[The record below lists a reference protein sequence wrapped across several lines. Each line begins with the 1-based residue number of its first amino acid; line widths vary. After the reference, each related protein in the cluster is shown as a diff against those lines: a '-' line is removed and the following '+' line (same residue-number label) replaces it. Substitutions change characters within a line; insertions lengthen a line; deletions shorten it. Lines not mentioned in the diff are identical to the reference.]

1 MLTDMQC
8 RNAKKRDKA
17 YKLADERGLYLYV
30 TTTGFRSW
38 RFKYRMPLGDKLIE
52 KRLIFG
58 PYPDVP
64 LEGARAQRDEA
75 RRMLR
80 EGLDP
85 AVERQRR
92 AKAAAKSASNTFELI
107 ARDWH
112 KLRSTT
118 LATRYAKQILDRF
131 EADVFPPIGKRP
143 IGEISAGDVL
153 EVIRAI
159 EARGSLEMA
168 HKVRTHI
175 SDVFVHAIACG
186 LAKDDPAHVIRKAL
200 QPTQDRLWPART
212 KLKDAREVLE
222 VTEARPRTYWGTRFA
237 SRLLALTAARPGIV
251 RLAEKSEFEDLDGK
265 APIWRVPAE
274 KMKLTRE
281 RKNDATFEFVM
292 PLSYQAVE
300 LVKLAI
306 ATSASKTLLFPSIRH
321 LHRPISDSTLSKLYR
336 DAGFTGLHVP
346 HGWRASFSTIMNE
359 LAAADERE
367 TDRAII
373 DMMLAH
379 VQEGVEAA
387 YNRAAYLPRRREIAQ
402 RWADLLVEGMPPP
415 AELLLR
421 R

>member
-8 RNAKKRDKA
+8 RKAKPRDKA

-30 TTTGFRSW
+30 TTSGYRSW
-38 RFKYRMPLGDKLIE
+38 RFKYRVSVAGKLVE

-64 LEGARAQRDEA
+64 LEGARARRDEA

-80 EGLDP
+80 DGQDP
-85 AVERQRR
+85 AIERERQ
-92 AKAAAKSASNTFELI
+92 AKVAATSSANTFEIVALE
-107 ARDWH
+107 WH
-112 KLRSTT
+112 RLKSPT
-118 LATRYAKQILDRF
+118 LAKRYGQQIMDRLK
-131 EADVFPPIGKRP
+131 ADVFPRIGNRP
-143 IGEISAGDVL
+143 IAEIAAGDVL

-168 HKVRTHI
+168 HKVRTHV

-200 QPTQDRLWPART
+200 QPTQDKLYPARI
-212 KLKDAREVLE
+212 KLNGAREVLQL
-222 VTEARPRTYWGTRFA
+222 VEAHPRTYWATRFA
-237 SRLLALTAARPGIV
+237 SRLLALTAARPGVV
-251 RLAEKSEFEDLDGK
+251 RLAEKAEFEDLDGS

-274 KMKLTRE
+274 KMKLSRE
-281 RKNDATFEFVM
+281 RKVDSAYEFVM
-292 PLSYQAVE
+292 PLSRQAAE
-300 LVKLAI
+300 LAQIAI
-306 ATSASKTLLFPSIRH
+306 ATSNSNTLLFPSIRH

-336 DAGFTGLHVP
+336 DAGLTGQHVP

-359 LAAADERE
+359 LAATEDRER
-367 TDRAII
+367 DRAII

-387 YNRAAYLPRRREIAQ
+387 YNRAAYMPRRREIAQ
-402 RWADLLVEGMPPP
+402 RWADLLLEGMPPP
-415 AELLLR
+415 PELLLR

>member
-1 MLTDMQC
+1 MQC
-8 RNAKKRDKA
+8 RNARKRDKA

-30 TTTGFRSW
+30 TTTGYRSW
-38 RFKYRMPLGDKLIE
+38 RFKYRVSIAGKPVE

-64 LEGARAQRDEA
+64 LEGARARRDEA
-75 RRMLR
+75 RRMIR

-85 AVERQRR
+85 AIELERK
-92 AKAAAKSASNTFELI
+92 AKASAASATNTFELV

-112 KLRSTT
+112 RLKAPT
-118 LATRYAKQILDRF
+118 LAMRYGQQIFDRLT
-131 EADVFPPIGKRP
+131 ADVFPMIGKRP
-143 IGEISAGDVL
+143 IAEISAGDVL

-168 HKVRTHI
+168 HKVRTHV

-186 LAKDDPAHVIRKAL
+186 LATDDPAHVIRKAL
-200 QPTQDRLWPART
+200 QPTQSRLYPARI
-212 KLKDAREVLE
+212 KLKAAREVLE
-222 VTEARPRTYWGTRFA
+222 VTEAQPRTYWATRFA
-237 SRLLALTAARPGIV
+237 SRLLALTAARPGVV
-251 RLAEKSEFEDLDGK
+251 RVAEKSEFEDLDGG

-281 RKNDATFEFVM
+281 RKIDSAFEFVM
-292 PLSYQAVE
+292 PLSRQAAE
-300 LVKLAI
+300 LAQLAI
-306 ATSASKTLLFPSIRH
+306 ATSTSKTLLFPSIRH

-336 DAGFTGLHVP
+336 DAGLTGLHVP

-359 LAAADERE
+359 LAAKEDRE
-367 TDRAII
+367 SDRAII

-387 YNRAAYLPRRREIAQ
+387 YNRAAYMPRRRAIAQ
-402 RWADLLVEGMPPP
+402 AWADMLLEGMQPP